1 MARDAVIYLC
11 RNGDA
16 TPAHSAFFHSYAA
29 HAPGMDADLV
39 VLLKGF
45 DPALTPDALT
55 EFRSASRHKVQILRI
70 PDDGWWS
77 INAFQ
82 HAAETLAHERV
93 LFLTSYSR
101 IRADNWLKLYA
112 ETFERTA
119 NCGVVG
125 ASGSYEGVAGADFPN
140 IAMRTNAFMVERKL
154 FNSISFGRLATK
166 SDNYAFEAGPQGFTR
181 QLVARGLK
189 PVVVDRNGR
198 AWGAQ
203 DWPASLT
210 FRSGK
215 QENLI
220 VADNRTYH
228 YDVANNAKRLKLAR
242 LAFGDAAHVAPISA
256 IERFKSYRAWQSA
269 C

>member
-16 TPAHSAFFHSYAA
+16 KPAHRAFFHSYAA
-29 HAPGMDADLV
+29 HAPGMDADLI

-45 DPALTPDALT
+45 DASATPDALT
-55 EFRSASRHKVQILRI
+55 EFRSGARQAVEVLRI
-70 PDDGWWS
+70 PDEGWWS

-82 HAAETLAHERV
+82 HAAETLPHERV
-93 LFLTSYSR
+93 FFLTSYSR
-101 IRADNWLKLYA
+101 IRVDNWLRLFA
-112 ETFERTA
+112 DTFEQTP

-125 ASGSYEGVAGADFPN
+125 ATGSYEGVTGADFPN
-140 IAMRTNAFMVERKL
+140 IAMRTNAFMVDRKL

-166 SDNYAFEAGPQGFTR
+166 TDNYAFEAGPHGFTK

-189 PVVVDRNGR
+189 PIVVDCNGR

-210 FRSGK
+210 FRSGR

-220 VADNRTYH
+220 IADNRTYQ
-228 YDVANNAKRLKLAR
+228 YDVADHGRRLKLAR
-242 LAFGDAAHVAPISA
+242 LAFGDAAHVTPVTMF
-256 IERFKSYRAWQSA
+256 ERLRTYRAWQA
-269 C
+269 VR